1 MREMLMAL
9 AALAGAA
16 LPVQAA
22 INGQLRSFVGSPVL
36 TSLISFFAGTVV
48 LAAVHFGI
56 LGGALP
62 SVAAVARTSP
72 WMWLGGPLG
81 TLFVLT
87 AIIVTP
93 KIGATSMI
101 ALVITGQLCM
111 ALLLD
116 HFGWIG
122 LPGREVGAMRIL
134 GAGLLLAGALL
145 ITRN

>member
-1 MREMLMAL
+1 MRELLMTMAV
-9 AALAGAA
+9 LAGAA

-22 INGQLRSFVGSPVL
+22 INGQFRGLLGSPVL
-36 TSLISFFAGTVV
+36 TSFISFLMGTLV
-48 LAAVHFGI
+48 LATIHFGVM
-56 LGGALP
+56 GGALP
-62 SVAAVARTSP
+62 SLATLARTSP

-81 TLFVLT
+81 TLFVLA

-93 KIGATSMI
+93 KIGAANMI
-101 ALVITGQLCM
+101 GLVIAGQLCM

-122 LPGREVGAMRIL
+122 LPGREVNTLRLI
-134 GAGLLLAGALL
+134 GAGLLVVGALL

>member
-1 MREMLMAL
+1 MTSMISLF
-9 AALAGAA
+9 AGA
-16 LPVQAA
+16 L
-22 INGQLRSFVGSPVL
+22 
-36 TSLISFFAGTVV
+36 V
-48 LAAVHFGI
+48 LAAAHFAI

-62 SVAAVARTSP
+62 SVAAVARNSP